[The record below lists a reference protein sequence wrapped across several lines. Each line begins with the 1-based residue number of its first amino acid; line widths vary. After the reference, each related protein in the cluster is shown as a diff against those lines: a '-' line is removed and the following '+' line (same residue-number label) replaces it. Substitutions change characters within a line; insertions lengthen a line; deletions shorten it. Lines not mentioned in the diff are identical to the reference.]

1 MRGSDVSDH
10 PSPCATAQAG
20 IGRARPAAA
29 SKIAVTEAVLG
40 DLCGLDGVEAD
51 GVAETVGVAGDA
63 S

>member
-1 MRGSDVSDH
+1 MAGKYGPISQNPSDK
-10 PSPCATAQAG
+10 
-20 IGRARPAAA
+20 RAA